1 MVFRKSGRRKRKLSM
16 ARFTL
21 GLSLL
26 VAAAVL
32 LLGWQAWAFLRSEF
46 PDVQKLR
53 THYPVVDYR
62 GRGRPFDVRLI
73 RGQPAGWTPVAEV
86 SRVALGAVIV
96 SEDWAFFQ
104 HKGYDANQI
113 KEAILEDL
121 EEGRFARGASTIT
134 QQVVKNVFLE
144 QDRTLWR
151 KLKELLLAVRLE
163 RAVGKRK
170 ILEAYLNVAEWGEGI
185 FGIREAA
192 RYYFQKGPSQLT
204 AKEGAF
210 LAMLLPS
217 PKRYSESF
225 RRRELSNYAAKTVRS
240 ILGKMTQAHYLT
252 EEELGVVVR
261 QPLPF
266 ESAGIRAEGGQADGL
281 ESSSPESEP
290 ET

>member
-1 MVFRKSGRRKRKLSM
+1 M
-16 ARFTL
+16 
-21 GLSLL
+21 
-26 VAAAVL
+26 
-32 LLGWQAWAFLRSEF
+32 
-46 PDVQKLR
+46 
-53 THYPVVDYR
+53 
-62 GRGRPFDVRLI
+62 
-73 RGQPAGWTPVAEV
+73 
-86 SRVALGAVIV
+86 
-96 SEDWAFFQ
+96 
-104 HKGYDANQI
+104 
-113 KEAILEDL
+113 
-121 EEGRFARGASTIT
+121 
-134 QQVVKNVFLE
+134 
-144 QDRTLWR
+144 
-151 KLKELLLAVRLE
+151 
-163 RAVGKRK
+163 
-170 ILEAYLNVAEWGEGI
+170 NVAEWGEGI